1 MHSDFFLNH
10 DEVNSEETIGAAI
23 SDLFRE
29 KPSSRKAL
37 QECVATGSRALMER
51 DVGRE
56 EAEDCGLEAF
66 CLTRKRKQ
74 HFHRRKQEDLEV
86 AHISLW
92 INSVSPPRATYLELI
107 GLLFLASW

>member
-37 QECVATGSRALMER
+37 QECVATGSRALTER
-51 DVGRE
+51 GKGRGE
-56 EAEDCGLEAF
+56 GGGRGQR
-66 CLTRKRKQ
+66 TRGILFNKKKETT
-74 HFHRRKQEDLEV
+74 FPSEKTRR
-86 AHISLW
+86 
-92 INSVSPPRATYLELI
+92 P
-107 GLLFLASW
+107 

>member
-37 QECVATGSRALMER
+37 QECVATGNRALMEG

-56 EAEDCGLEAF
+56 EAEDSGLEAF

-86 AHISLW
+86 AHISL
-92 INSVSPPRATYLELI
+92 
-107 GLLFLASW
+107 